1 MRRLVGAGALVLV
14 VVAGAA
20 LRAQDDGRTPGAEAP
35 RTERLSLTVDGHAS
49 VPADLATIELVV
61 LAQGEDPPEAESL
74 HRSKLRDVLEALD
87 ELKDT
92 MREEDEARVQ
102 GGEALPPFTVSTR
115 ERESMVGVSAWF
127 TGVNRVKIQTNVT
140 LGTVVAVKLSGA
152 AQTTRL
158 RLRKRVMR
166 IVETALDAGAEPGA
180 PDARLRPTFR
190 FEARDP
196 EALRADAYQ
205 DALAKARDRAT
216 RLARLAGRELGP
228 VAQVS
233 ETMWSVRGNRADFRG
248 QINPVPD
255 RRFSNQHL
263 QRRAEA
269 QGFGALMAP
278 IDDMSSALTEIEIDV
293 TLSVEFE
300 LGRVI
305 AK

>member
-1 MRRLVGAGALVLV
+1 MRRLVCAGALGLV

-20 LRAQDDGRTPGAEAP
+20 LRAQDDGRSPGAEVQK
-35 RTERLSLTVDGHAS
+35 TERLSLTVDGHACA
-49 VPADLATIELVV
+49 PADLATIEFVV
-61 LAQGEDPPEAESL
+61 LAQGDDPPEAESL
-74 HRSKLRDVLEALD
+74 HRSKLRQVLEALD

-92 MREEDEARVQ
+92 MREEDEARAQ
-102 GGEALPPFTVSTR
+102 GGEALAPFTVSTR
-115 ERESMVGVSAWF
+115 ERESMIGVTAWY
-127 TGVNRVKIQTNVT
+127 TGVNRVKIQTSVT

-152 AQTTRL
+152 AQTSRL

-166 IVETALDAGAEPGA
+166 IVEAALDAGVEPGA

-196 EALRADAYQ
+196 EALRGDAYQ

-233 ETMWSVRGNRADFRG
+233 ETMWSVRGNRADYRG